1 MNEELL
7 KAIVT
12 IAAGALTG
20 GLTNTVAIWML
31 FHPIKP
37 PAVLGRPIRL
47 LQGAIPKNQP
57 RLAKA
62 IGRTVGD
69 TLLTTEDLARTFD
82 NPEFRAAFDE
92 KLDDFLTQVL
102 DVERGS
108 LREIFGPEGAA
119 KADQIAGE
127 VVNHALH
134 WMQGYVASDAFESAV
149 RAKAGK
155 LAEFVADASAGDV
168 LTSDRRARIE
178 AAATEWIE
186 RAVSGDRFRE
196 FVGDYVRE
204 GAEKL
209 LASERTVREMLPE
222 GAGAV
227 VEKTLAGYLPLA
239 VRRLGKMLESPAVR
253 RRFEA
258 AVHDVLERFKG
269 GLKFHQKLVANL
281 VIKDD
286 TVEQVLNTIEA
297 DGVDRLAR
305 LLRERPVQAA
315 MEKGIRDAVAE
326 FLDRPMNQVLGDRE
340 DPAWEGALAAG
351 AEEIVGLARS
361 PATRAFVVEKL
372 GAFLDR
378 ASERTWGDLA
388 GKVSQEQ
395 VSAWVV
401 EAARSDVADKV
412 YREGARRL
420 TDAALNH
427 PVGRPARILP
437 GNLAQQVRLAA
448 GDPMWNWLQ
457 GQVPGVV
464 AKVNVAQ
471 RVEDKIA
478 EFPIETMED
487 LVRRVTER
495 ELRMIVRLGYALGL
509 FVGVVLVA
517 VNRLWG

>member
-37 PAVLGRPIRL
+37 PALLGRPFRL

-168 LTSDRRARIE
+168 LTSDLKGQDRGRPRPSGSSG
-178 AAATEWIE
+178 
-186 RAVSGDRFRE
+186 AVSGDRFRE

-258 AVHDVLERFKG
+258 AVHDVLERSR
-269 GLKFHQKLVANL
+269 
-281 VIKDD
+281 
-286 TVEQVLNTIEA
+286 EA
-297 DGVDRLAR
+297 
-305 LLRERPVQAA
+305 
-315 MEKGIRDAVAE
+315 
-326 FLDRPMNQVLGDRE
+326 
-340 DPAWEGALAAG
+340 
-351 AEEIVGLARS
+351 
-361 PATRAFVVEKL
+361 
-372 GAFLDR
+372 
-378 ASERTWGDLA
+378 
-388 GKVSQEQ
+388 
-395 VSAWVV
+395 
-401 EAARSDVADKV
+401 
-412 YREGARRL
+412 
-420 TDAALNH
+420 
-427 PVGRPARILP
+427 
-437 GNLAQQVRLAA
+437 
-448 GDPMWNWLQ
+448 
-457 GQVPGVV
+457 
-464 AKVNVAQ
+464 
-471 RVEDKIA
+471 
-478 EFPIETMED
+478 
-487 LVRRVTER
+487 
-495 ELRMIVRLGYALGL
+495 
-509 FVGVVLVA
+509 
-517 VNRLWG
+517 

>member
-1 MNEELL
+1 M
-7 KAIVT
+7 
-12 IAAGALTG
+12 
-20 GLTNTVAIWML
+20 
-31 FHPIKP
+31 
-37 PAVLGRPIRL
+37 
-47 LQGAIPKNQP
+47 
-57 RLAKA
+57 
-62 IGRTVGD
+62 
-69 TLLTTEDLARTFD
+69 
-82 NPEFRAAFDE
+82 
-92 KLDDFLTQVL
+92 
-102 DVERGS
+102 
-108 LREIFGPEGAA
+108 
-119 KADQIAGE
+119 
-127 VVNHALH
+127 
-134 WMQGYVASDAFESAV
+134 
-149 RAKAGK
+149 
-155 LAEFVADASAGDV
+155 
-168 LTSDRRARIE
+168 
-178 AAATEWIE
+178 
-186 RAVSGDRFRE
+186 
-196 FVGDYVRE
+196 
-204 GAEKL
+204 
-209 LASERTVREMLPE
+209 
-222 GAGAV
+222 
-227 VEKTLAGYLPLA
+227 
-239 VRRLGKMLESPAVR
+239 
-253 RRFEA
+253 
-258 AVHDVLERFKG
+258 
-269 GLKFHQKLVANL
+269 KFHQKLVANL

-372 GAFLDR
+372 CAFLDR

-388 GKVSQEQ
+388 GGVSQEQ